1 MDKRK
6 QKGQGL
12 VEFALILPILLLVV
26 IGTIEFA
33 RIFLIYVN
41 VSNAAREG
49 ARYGMV
55 NPTDYIGINQRV
67 ADSVVLS
74 IPSNLSVLIRYDTG
88 PGGTE
93 YTDPNNV
100 AVGHRV
106 IVEVQYQVDALTPIF
121 APFVPADFKVDVRNS
136 RTIQSLKLV
145 YTTPSPAPGM
155 TTTPSTSTATPS
167 TPASTATSTPGG
179 APTNTPGGPTN
190 TPTNTP
196 PPTSTPTPRP
206 LIPIIITK
214 PLWADTNVVRGTG
227 EPNQVITLRIVQTGY
242 QISGVIDA
250 SGNFMFT
257 VWPLLVGG
265 HTVIVQGYGS
275 QDLAIVQVRTPT
287 PTPTIPPTDPYIRIT
302 TPATA
307 CTNEQ
312 FATITVIGGNWSSS
326 AKNMYLYWDGDL
338 NNAVCVATL
347 SGGNFTCTFDA
358 FVTVGDHTITGIAR
372 KSNGSAVG
380 SPATVPFKR
389 PCSGTPTP
397 SPTPAVLSD
406 LRITGIRLQNL
417 PPLGT
422 YENLRVTVSV
432 QNTGTVDVASLFW
445 VDLYADATGV
455 LTNQASID
463 YVAVNAI
470 AAGSTV
476 SFTMY
481 VPGGFKTVGTHT
493 LQAMVDT
500 WNQVRETNEAN
511 NISALLPVTVTVNN
525 PAPTPTPT
533 PAGTTPPPG
542 TIQGVTY
549 LNGPPQ
555 SNVSVYVYAA
565 DGRLVGSGRSDANGN
580 YTITNIP
587 AGTYTVVGELRL
599 ANILYR
605 GQVAPV
611 NVGAG
616 QTTTGVNIDLVAVP

>member
-1 MDKRK
+1 MEKRK
-6 QKGQGL
+6 EKGQGL
-12 VEFALILPILLLVV
+12 VEFALILPILLLVI

-67 ADSVVLS
+67 TNAVVLS

-93 YTDPNNV
+93 YTDPNDV

-106 IVEVQYQVDALTPIF
+106 IVEVQYRIYALTPIF
-121 APFVPADFKVDVRNS
+121 APFVPDDFKVDVRNS
-136 RTIQSLKLV
+136 RTIQSLKGV
-145 YTTPSPAPGM
+145 YITPSPAPGI
-155 TTTPSTSTATPS
+155 TTTPATATATPG
-167 TPASTATSTPGG
+167 TPASTATNTPS

-196 PPTSTPTPRP
+196 LPTSTPTPRP
-206 LIPIIITK
+206 LIPIVITK
-214 PLWADTNVVRGTG
+214 PLWQDTNVVRGTG
-227 EPNQVITLRIVQTGY
+227 EPNQIITLRIVQTGY

-275 QDLAIVQVRTPT
+275 QDLAIVQMRTPT
-287 PTPTIPPTDPYIRIT
+287 PTPTRPPTDPYISVSA
-302 TPATA
+302 PANA

-312 FATITVIGGNWSSS
+312 FATITVIGGNWSSA
-326 AKNMYLYWDGDL
+326 AKNMYLYWDGNL
-338 NNAVCVATL
+338 TSHVCVATL

-358 FVTVGDHTITGIAR
+358 FVTVGTHTITGIAK
-372 KSNGSAVG
+372 KSNGSVVG
-380 SPATVPFKR
+380 APATVTFSR
-389 PCSGTPTP
+389 PCSTPTP
-397 SPTPAVLSD
+397 SPSPTPSVLPD
-406 LRITGIRLQNL
+406 LRITGIRLQNS

-445 VDLYADATGV
+445 VDLYANATGV
-455 LTNQASID
+455 LTSQVSVD
-463 YVAVNAI
+463 YVAINAI

-500 WNQVRETNEAN
+500 WNQIRETNEAN
-511 NISALLPVTVTVNN
+511 NISALLPVTVTVDN

-533 PAGTTPPPG
+533 PAGIVPPPG

-565 DGRLVGSGRSDANGN
+565 DGRLVGSGRSDVNGN

-611 NVGAG
+611 NVVGGA
-616 QTTTGVNIDLVAVP
+616 TTTGVNIDLVMVP